1 MKKEKSYFLKNIW
14 KLLECSK
21 REEKRNKK
29 NEKNEDIDDND
40 EEREKSYFLE
50 NCSII

>member
-29 NEKNEDIDDND
+29 NEKTKISMIMMKKGKKGTFWKIA
-40 EEREKSYFLE
+40 R
-50 NCSII
+50 

>member
-29 NEKNEDIDDND
+29 NEKTKISMIMMKKGKKATFWKIA
-40 EEREKSYFLE
+40 R
-50 NCSII
+50 